1 MSSHKVTPTI
11 PQLPS
16 PASYYGRRYE
26 LPTDDNPSL
35 PCMRSPDHVLVLT
48 MSHYVVGAV
57 RHYKAIRAHP
67 DSERHSY
74 RYCCDEHMR
83 RDWQEHKN
91 YCVPFVESRPEASM
105 PGGPG
110 RQVPLRNES
119 YPNFTTAPSP
129 GENTG
134 SRGQPTRSY
143 TVPLPPGSRAT
154 TAPEPT
160 GNATSTTFQA
170 VLFPYNEDRPR
181 LVEVPCLAQPQSS
194 GPTIW
199 TPMPQGQLGGVQE
212 ITSMIIT
219 HGVGGAPLR
228 FPLHLFYGTNS
239 FGDGSPVNQVIARMT
254 AGRSTYQWAGEESV
268 LCVVAFTHCAQH
280 FRNSHSDNHI
290 STSPLAAFFWDD
302 VIPHLYI
309 TLQAISWPLSSR
321 VRALITLAVP
331 PGLNLLL

>member
-1 MSSHKVTPTI
+1 MAEDMNSQPMITHLCHVCGVPTTYWC
-11 PQLPS
+11 S
-16 PASYYGRRYE
+16 R
-26 LPTDDNPSL
+26 
-35 PCMRSPDHVLVLT
+35 CHT
-48 MSHYVVGAV
+48 MW
-57 RHYKAIRAHP
+57 
-67 DSERHSY
+67 
-74 RYCCDEHMR
+74 YCCDEHMR

-105 PGGPG
+105 VGGPG
-110 RQVPLRNES
+110 RQVPSRNDS
-119 YPNFTTAPSP
+119 YPNFPTATSP
-129 GENTG
+129 VENTG

-254 AGRSTYQWAGEESV
+254 AGRSTYQWAGNI
-268 LCVVAFTHCAQH
+268 VALKFSGSRRQGYTDATY
-280 FRNSHSDNHI
+280 NDVA
-290 STSPLAAFFWDD
+290 PLIASFLAR
-302 VIPHLYI
+302 PGE
-309 TLQAISWPLSSR
+309 QSS
-321 VRALITLAVP
+321 
-331 PGLNLLL
+331 